1 MRSYSNTD
9 SKGRHLD
16 KRLDSIFGEKERG
29 YFIELGANDGLT
41 QSNTAFFEKT
51 RAWRGVLIEPSL
63 SAYKMCLTRR
73 PNSRCFHCA
82 CVGPDF
88 EGSTVRGDF
97 NGHLMNS
104 IDGVRLGATPLVTV
118 NARTL
123 ESVLDEAAAPAAP
136 DFLSL
141 DCEGQELQI
150 LKGLNLDR
158 YRPYYMLIEVYNNQF
173 DELVSYLETNNY
185 KLVCNFSEYNHTD
198 NPFWDGTHNDY
209 LFMDARRFNS

>member
-9 SKGRHLD
+9 SKGRFLD
-16 KRLDSIFGEKERG
+16 RRLDDIFGQKERG

-41 QSNTAFFEKT
+41 QSNTAFFEKS
-51 RAWRGVLIEPSL
+51 RGWRGVLIEPSL

-73 PNSRCFHCA
+73 PKSRCFHCA

-88 EGSTVRGDF
+88 EGTTVRGDF

-104 IDGVRLGATPLVTV
+104 INGTRLGSAASVSV
-118 NARTL
+118 RARTL
-123 ESVLDEAAAPAAP
+123 ESVLDEAGAPAAP

-141 DCEGQELQI
+141 DCEGAELDI
-150 LKGLNLDR
+150 LRGMNLER
-158 YRPYYMLIEVYNNQF
+158 YRPHYMLIEVYNNQY
-173 DELVSYLETNNY
+173 DELVAFLAANNY
-185 KLVCNFSEYNHTD
+185 RLVCNFSEYNRTD

-209 LFMDARRFNS
+209 LFLDERRLV